1 MPKINFYWQ
10 PKPQRK
16 PRAPSQ
22 PLPAPPREFFRLVA
36 ALKPCGLWLRA
47 ARDERVLALHD
58 GLRYRVTPADSQTTL
73 LATNDLADVGDWI
86 DKYARTAA

>member
-1 MPKINFYWQ
+1 MPKIRFYWQ

-47 ARDERVLALHD
+47 ARDERVLNLHD
-58 GLRYRVTPADSQTTL
+58 GQRYRVTPAES
-73 LATNDLADVGDWI
+73 
-86 DKYARTAA
+86 